1 MPHVPDEHPS
11 QEILAA
17 FAQGRNAGEGLQELE
32 QHIAGCTECATILER
47 FESDN
52 DLLRRVGSAVNNR
65 PPTVA
70 TEVSLTF
77 LEPSP
82 RAGALGRIGHYD
94 VLEILGRGGFGIV
107 LKAFDESLQRIVAL
121 KILAPELAAT
131 SPARKRFLREARAAA
146 AVRHENVVQIYSV
159 YEQPLPYLVMEF
171 IPGENLQQRLD
182 RTGPVDS
189 NEMCDIGR
197 QIASGLAAAHAQ
209 GLIHRDIKPANV
221 LLDSSLGQRVKI
233 TDFGLAR
240 AVDDASLTHSGI
252 VAGTP
257 LYMAPEQARG
267 EVLDPRTDL
276 FSLGSVLYVTLSGR
290 PPFRAPNTVA
300 VLKRVCE
307 DTPRPIPE
315 IIPDAPPALC
325 QLIGRLHAKQPA
337 GRIQTAQEVVEL
349 LSPSSVLKTN
359 TQLLASSEATVT
371 HSTRTRRW
379 VVATVAA
386 LAVMVLFVISQFN
399 SLNRPDSEKPSLTA
413 APLTHK
419 VPPAELSGPGTK
431 VSPTQRKT
439 SPAAVVRRPP
449 PAVSPDGM
457 ALEFDG
463 QTSYVQVDSL
473 SRDDSGPATLEAWVR
488 PEFRPHG
495 HVVALLSGKATLQL
509 TQSFSAFFPVEI
521 NTRLTRGDAENPQ
534 FVPGKWVHVALVVDD
549 REVRIYMNGEKH
561 LQMARNA
568 TPVHPRYVYD
578 GLWLGAQPH
587 PGRPEQ
593 IAFHFLGQIDE
604 VRVSNIAR
612 YNENFTPAVR
622 QSPDQNTLA
631 LYHCDEGSGL
641 ELKDAS
647 GHNHHGKL
655 VAVNWV
661 ARKVD
666 PQRTSRSLIDGD
678 EAGVIGD
685 KEGPATWRVI
695 NQQLI
700 GEASTGGTSKLLLGK
715 QLPARYRLHCEAR
728 VTGNSGID
736 VGFYAGGPILQA
748 YHVELADNRSGS
760 IAQVIGWKWLDV
772 KQGSPEIDGNWITL
786 EIVVDNKT
794 LTSFVNGQ
802 QTATI
807 PIPDH
812 FQTDLKLELDT
823 QGGPSKIEI
832 RKLQLSDP
840 AE

>member
-1 MPHVPDEHPS
+1 MSHHHPNAHPS
-11 QEILAA
+11 PEILAA
-17 FAQGRNAGEGLQELE
+17 FAQGRSSGEGLQELE
-32 QHIAGCTECATILER
+32 QHIAGCTECAATLER
-47 FESDN
+47 MESDS
-52 DLLRRVGSAVNNR
+52 DLVRRVGSAVNNK
-65 PPTVA
+65 PA
-70 TEVSLTF
+70 TATAEVSLTF

-189 NEMCDIGR
+189 GEMCDIGR
-197 QIASGLAAAHAQ
+197 QIAAGLAAAHAQ
-209 GLIHRDIKPANV
+209 GLVHRDIKPANV

-240 AVDDASLTHSGI
+240 AVDDASITQSGI

-276 FSLGSVLYVTLSGR
+276 FSLGSVLYVMLSGR

-307 DTPRPIPE
+307 DIPRPIPE

-325 QLIGRLHAKQPA
+325 QLISRLHAKQPA

-349 LSPSSVLKTN
+349 LSPSSVIKTN

-371 HSTRTRRW
+371 RSTRARRW
-379 VVATVAA
+379 GVATVAA
-386 LAVMVLFVISQFN
+386 LAVMVLFVIAQFH
-399 SLNRPDSEKPSLTA
+399 SSNRPDREKQSLTT
-413 APLTHK
+413 APFAHK
-419 VPPAELSGPGTK
+419 VPPAMLSGPGTK
-431 VSPTQRKT
+431 VSSTQRNT
-439 SPAAVVRRPP
+439 SPAAVVQRPL
-449 PAVSPDGM
+449 PAVTPDGM

-473 SRDDSGPATLEAWVR
+473 SRDAAGPATLEAWVR
-488 PEFRPHG
+488 PEFRPHA
-495 HVVALLSGKATLQL
+495 HVVALLSGKSVLQL

-521 NTRLTRGDAENPQ
+521 NTRLTSGDAENPQ
-534 FVPGKWVHVALVVDD
+534 FVPGEWVHVALVVDD
-549 REVRIYMNGEKH
+549 REVRIYMNGDKH
-561 LQMARNA
+561 LQIARNA
-568 TPVHPRYVYD
+568 AAAHSPYVYG

-593 IAFHFLGQIDE
+593 IAFNFLGQIDE

-612 YNENFTPAVR
+612 YSENFTPAVR
-622 QSPDQNTLA
+622 QSPDENTLA

-647 GHNHHGKL
+647 GHNHHGKV

-661 ARKVD
+661 ARKSD
-666 PQRTSRSLIDGD
+666 PRRTARSLINGD
-678 EAGVIGD
+678 EAGAIGE

-700 GEASTGGTSKLLLGK
+700 GESSTGGTSKLRLGR
-715 QLPARYRLHCEAR
+715 QLPARFRLRCEAR
-728 VTGNSGID
+728 ITGNSGID
-736 VGFYAGGPILQA
+736 VGVYAGGGLLQA
-748 YHVELADNRSGS
+748 YHVELAGNRSGS
-760 IAQVIGWKWLDV
+760 IAQVVGWKWLAL
-772 KQGSPEIDGNWITL
+772 KQGSPAVDGNWMTL
-786 EIVVDNKT
+786 EIVVDKAL
-794 LTSFVNGQ
+794 LTSFINGQ
-802 QTATI
+802 QAATI
-807 PIPDH
+807 AIPEH
-812 FQTDLKLELDT
+812 LQTDLKLELDA

-832 RKLQLSDP
+832 RKFELQAL
-840 AE
+840 